1 MQVQAAMDD
10 NEFPK
15 ELIEEGAQPQP
26 EQAFESLYQRLL
38 NMAVNEKIRLAT
50 LGNKEARNLL
60 IKDPN
65 RLVLHSVL
73 NSPKLTDDEV
83 VSFAANKN
91 LSKDVASIISNK
103 KEFLKSYAVKLAL
116 VNNPKT
122 VVPMA
127 IKLMPYLMEKD
138 LRNVAKSKAVSSVVV
153 AAARRLISQKAAK

>member
-1 MQVQAAMDD
+1 MQDD
-10 NEFPK
+10 EFPK
-15 ELIEEGAQPQP
+15 ELIEETEQPQP
-26 EQAFESLYQRLL
+26 EKLFESLYQRLL

-73 NSPKLTDDEV
+73 SSPKLTDDEV
-83 VSFAANKN
+83 ISFAANKN
-91 LSKDVASIISNK
+91 LSKDVANIIANK
-103 KEFLKSYAVKLAL
+103 KDFLKNYAVKVAL

-127 IKLMPYLMEKD
+127 IKLLPLLMEKD
-138 LRNVAKSKAVSSVVV
+138 VRSVAKSKAISSVVV
-153 AAARRLISQKAAK
+153 AAARRLLTQREKK